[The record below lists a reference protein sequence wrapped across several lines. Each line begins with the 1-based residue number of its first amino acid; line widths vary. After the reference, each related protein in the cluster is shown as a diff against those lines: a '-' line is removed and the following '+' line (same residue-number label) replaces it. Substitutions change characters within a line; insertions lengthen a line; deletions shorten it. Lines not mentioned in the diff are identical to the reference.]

1 MVRRLPRL
9 PERDSDLRRQERRPL
24 IGIFVPV
31 RHIAKPDLKDWKH
44 AEQGHI
50 LSENLPVQEWKSIRL
65 RIRKRQ
71 RLRLFN
77 LQSDLDQEGPQQLM
91 EVTMDQGVEVVLLLI
106 F

>member
-9 PERDSDLRRQERRPL
+9 PERDSNLRRQERRSL
-24 IGIFVPV
+24 IGIFVPF
-31 RHIAKPDLKDWKH
+31 RHLAKPNLKDWQH
-44 AEQGHI
+44 AEQGYI

-71 RLRLFN
+71 RLRLLD
-77 LQSDLDQEGPQQLM
+77 LQSDLDQEGSQQLM
-91 EVTMDQGVEVVLLLI
+91 EETMDQGVEVVLLLI